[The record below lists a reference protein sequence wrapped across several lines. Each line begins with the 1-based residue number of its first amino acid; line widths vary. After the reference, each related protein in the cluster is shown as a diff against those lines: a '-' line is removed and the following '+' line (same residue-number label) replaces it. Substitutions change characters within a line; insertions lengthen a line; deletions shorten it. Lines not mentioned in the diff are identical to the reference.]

1 MRTRSFHLEPE
12 TDDVE
17 SSMLVERPEANRKQ
31 YARVRSAQSPR
42 RRSSRSVGANV
53 PLGISARRNRRWAW

>member
-12 TDDVE
+12 ADDVDG
-17 SSMLVERPEANRKQ
+17 SMLVERPEANRKQ

-42 RRSSRSVGANV
+42 RRTSRSAGANV

>member
-12 TDDVE
+12 TDDVYD
-17 SSMLVERPEANRKQ
+17 SMLVERPEVNRKQ
-31 YARVRSAQSPR
+31 YTRVRSAQSPR
-42 RRSSRSVGANV
+42 RRSSRSGGANV